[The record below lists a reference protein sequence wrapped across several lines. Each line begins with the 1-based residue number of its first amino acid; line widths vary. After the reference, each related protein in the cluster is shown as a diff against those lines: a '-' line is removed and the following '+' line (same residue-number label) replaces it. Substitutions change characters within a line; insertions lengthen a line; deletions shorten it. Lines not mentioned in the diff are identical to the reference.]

1 MQIQNQAFESC
12 VIVEILGP
20 GIRPND
26 ELISRE
32 RTIWEYYGYSDE
44 DEWIPVE
51 FKLFTNGKEL
61 EEDVAITGNFNAWQD
76 KLDLFFD
83 DLYAHDFSGIH
94 DGKKVNRNALKQ
106 MHQAFLSKGT
116 QLRLVYFRKSGAYC
130 YDMKLSCV
138 NKERGEFSMRKLVTI
153 EDDKIANSIDYNGTL
168 ASTRPNEKG
177 YGLSYWWHLPV
188 YLLIKNEEK
197 ASGEKRT
204 LRQVL
209 KTN

>member
-1 MQIQNQAFESC
+1 MSKVHPSIYTGTSNVEQKVRDYIAAFNK
-12 VIVEILGP
+12 
-20 GIRPND
+20 ND
-26 ELISRE
+26 L
-32 RTIWEYYGYSDE
+32 
-44 DEWIPVE
+44 
-51 FKLFTNGKEL
+51 
-61 EEDVAITGNFNAWQD
+61 

-94 DGKKVNRNALKQ
+94 DGKKVNRSALKQ

-116 QLRLVYFRKSGAYC
+116 QLRLVYFRKSGACC

-188 YLLIKNEEK
+188 YLLMKNEEK